1 MANLYLA
8 RQPIFD
14 ADLTVRGYELL
25 YRNAPGE
32 ERPDADQMT
41 STVLVNALL
50 EIGLDNVVGD
60 RTAFINVTRNFLVN
74 DEEVPLNPGRT
85 VLEILEHVA
94 PDDDVIAGCR
104 RLRGEGFR
112 LALDD
117 FVYTEASARL
127 LPIADIVKIDL
138 LAMTEAEVGSLV
150 LQCRQ
155 WPVLL
160 VAEKVETLSQLKLC
174 RELGFDLFQGYLLSR
189 PLTLQQRSVD
199 PARLSVIKLLGLL
212 IDPDVDL
219 QAIERIVRMDVGLSY
234 RVLRVAGN
242 GAAHGMFRQVRTVR
256 EAVVMLG
263 QRQLR
268 RWVMLM
274 LVADADDT
282 PAEQLALAM
291 SRARMGELITGM
303 VPGLGPDVGFTVGLL
318 SALDLLLDTPMA
330 EAIAS
335 LPLDDETRE
344 ALVDGTGRLG
354 AVVACILG
362 FETGKPPEGSVLNI
376 DRDRLV
382 KAYVEAV
389 SWSMANGVSIM
400 PPSAAALADPL
411 AAPPPKPALGAWT
424 ESRHAHTASD

>member
-25 YRNAPGE
+25 YRNAPGQ

-50 EIGLDNVVGD
+50 EIGLDNVVGE

-74 DEEVPLNPGRT
+74 DSEVPLNPGRT
-85 VLEILEHVA
+85 VLEVLEHVA
-94 PDDDVIAGCR
+94 PDDDVLAGCQ
-104 RLRGEGFR
+104 RLRDEGFR
-112 LALDD
+112 IALDD
-117 FVYTEASARL
+117 FEYTEASARL

-138 LAMTEAEVGSLV
+138 LAMGEEAVGTLV
-150 LQCRQ
+150 AKCRE
-155 WPVLL
+155 WPVQL

-199 PARLSVIKLLGLL
+199 PARLSILKLLGLL

-291 SRARMGELITGM
+291 SRARMGELIAGM

-318 SALDLLLDTPMA
+318 SALDLLLDAPMA
-330 EAIAS
+330 DAIAS

-344 ALVDGTGRLG
+344 GLVHGTGRLG
-354 AVVACILG
+354 EVIACIIG
-362 FETGKPPEGSVLNI
+362 FETGTPPESLLGISH
-376 DRDRLV
+376 DRLV
-382 KAYVEAV
+382 KAYVDAV
-389 SWSMANGVSIM
+389 SWSLINGVAIM
-400 PPSAAALADPL
+400 PPTKEALEAPEPAPVASAP
-411 AAPPPKPALGAWT
+411 GAWT
-424 ESRHAHTASD
+424 ETRRTPSPTG

>member
-25 YRNAPGE
+25 YRNAPGQ

-50 EIGLDNVVGD
+50 EIGLDNVVGE

-74 DEEVPLNPGRT
+74 DS
-85 VLEILEHVA
+85 EHVA
-94 PDDDVIAGCR
+94 PDDDVIAGCQ
-104 RLRGEGFR
+104 RLRDEGFR
-112 LALDD
+112 IALDD
-117 FVYTEASARL
+117 FVYTEQSARL

-138 LAMTEAEVGSLV
+138 LAMGEDEVATLV
-150 LQCRQ
+150 ARCRE
-155 WPVLL
+155 WPVQL

-199 PARLSVIKLLGLL
+199 PARLSILKLLGLL

-291 SRARMGELITGM
+291 ARARMGELIAGM

-318 SALDLLLDTPMA
+318 SALDLLLDAPMA
-330 EAIAS
+330 DAIAS

-344 ALVDGTGRLG
+344 GLVHGTGRLG
-354 AVVACILG
+354 EVIACIIG
-362 FETGKPPEGSVLNI
+362 FETGTPPESLLGI
-376 DRDRLV
+376 PHDRLV
-382 KAYVEAV
+382 KAYVDAV
-389 SWSMANGVSIM
+389 SWSLINGVAIM
-400 PPSAAALADPL
+400 PPSKEALEAPDPAPAAAPTSV
-411 AAPPPKPALGAWT
+411 PGAWT
-424 ESRHAHTASD
+424 ETRRAPSTTG